1 MDEPA
6 PPRVPRGRLVAYYA
20 LLVAVV
26 GAVVVL
32 VLAVVP
38 KPKAQPNIAGGYDL
52 VPAKGCLGKQV
63 NLSQSGQF
71 VDLDA
76 VEGDAG
82 GSTRFRH
89 GRLTGTVMCQN
100 GHSAKLDATAAGG
113 ALHGTLGGV

>member
-52 VPAKGCLGKQV
+52 VPPKGCLGKQV
-63 NLSQSGQF
+63 NLSPSGEIA
-71 VDLDA
+71 DLEH
-76 VEGDAG
+76 VQGNAG
-82 GSTRFRH
+82 GSGRSRH
-89 GRLTGTVMCQN
+89 GRTAGTGD
-100 GHSAKLDATAAGG
+100 GAGG
-113 ALHGTLGGV
+113 GSAQLDVRARKGALAGAIGG